1 MRIQGDMEAMT
12 ENEALRFITS
22 KLGFPKPAPQYLC
35 WYFYRDDDGLYTPRV
50 NFDSL
55 ATEIEQGNFVER
67 LANVIGFSQH
77 HPEKETVF
85 MQIRAVIKKHEL

>member
-1 MRIQGDMEAMT
+1 MRTQGDMEALT
-12 ENEALRFITS
+12 EKEALKFITS
-22 KLGFPKPAPQYLC
+22 KLGFPKPSPRYLC
-35 WYFYRDDDGLYTPRV
+35 WYFHLEDDGLYTPRV
-50 NFDSL
+50 DFDSL
-55 ATEIEQGNFVER
+55 ATEIEQEDFVER